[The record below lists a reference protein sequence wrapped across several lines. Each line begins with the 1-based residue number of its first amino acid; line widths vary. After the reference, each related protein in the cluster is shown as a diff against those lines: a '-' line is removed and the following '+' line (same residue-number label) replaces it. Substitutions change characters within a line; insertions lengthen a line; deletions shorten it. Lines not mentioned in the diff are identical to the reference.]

1 MQAAGRITYNLLL
14 NVDIGSTPLHNFH
27 V

>member
-14 NVDIGSTPLHNFH
+14 NVDIGSTPLYNFH